1 MHGIE
6 LRRYSHE
13 ISLILK
19 YIDIKS
25 DINFHVYFN
34 KKIRD
39 YAVPCYLLCFH
50 SVSVIG
56 KLEAAHIYKCFVRK
70 IMQSSFN
77 YLYWTMH
84 FILHVLL
91 CHWCIVNFKSDKI
104 SCTIM
109 LEG

>member
-1 MHGIE
+1 MRSRVIQLLQKIIEPFPFMHGIE

-19 YIDIKS
+19 YIDVKS

-39 YAVPCYLLCFH
+39 YAVPCYILCFH

-56 KLEAAHIYKCFVRK
+56 QLEAAHIYKKF
-70 IMQSSFN
+70 F
-77 YLYWTMH
+77 
-84 FILHVLL
+84 
-91 CHWCIVNFKSDKI
+91 
-104 SCTIM
+104 
-109 LEG
+109 